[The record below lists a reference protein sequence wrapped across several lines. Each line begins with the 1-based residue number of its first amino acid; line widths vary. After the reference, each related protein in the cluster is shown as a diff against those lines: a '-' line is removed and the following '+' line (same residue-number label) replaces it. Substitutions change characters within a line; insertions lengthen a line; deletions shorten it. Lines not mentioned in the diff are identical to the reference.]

1 MNRRILFVGGHTG
14 GHLFPAEALAHS
26 ILEMG
31 EGTPVLLD
39 HGREQ
44 EKNVFQKAGM
54 EKVLAPWRGKGR
66 FSSATRVFAARKL
79 LREEKIDAVICMG
92 AFPCIAP
99 GLAAATLRKPLF
111 LLEQNRVMGK
121 ANRILALFASKIFL
135 SMPLL
140 KSSRSIRARSAILGC
155 PVRDEFQPTGLPEEP
170 LRLVVMGGSQGA
182 REVNQKVLEIFS
194 HGVAPH
200 GTSLDILH
208 QIGPREALEPI
219 VDSWAKLGIPA
230 RVVPFIQNPARAMRD
245 AHFVMGRAGGS
256 TLAELNSVGRPS
268 LLFPL
273 RSHSDQHQLHNA
285 RYLEDHGCALVF
297 DGQNSA
303 FLADQL
309 RHLLGRPDRLCSM
322 VKSAQA
328 LGSPHASKRIA
339 EMIGVLLRCRESGR
353 MSVPQV
359 SGEKNIH
366 PAHGKVKEA

>member
-1 MNRRILFVGGHTG
+1 
-14 GHLFPAEALAHS
+14 
-26 ILEMG
+26 MG

-182 REVNQKVLEIFS
+182 REVNQKVLEIANKIPS
-194 HGVAPH
+194 NLKIKEEKGKRY
-200 GTSLDILH
+200 GKWILRKTFEKH
-208 QIGPREALEPI
+208 
-219 VDSWAKLGIPA
+219 IPA
-230 RVVPFIQNPARAMRD
+230 QIAWRRKSPMQDGAGTVGLTNLFESIINEEKYVEKKLTVEKEDQVVI
-245 AHFVMGRAGGS
+245 
-256 TLAELNSVGRPS
+256 
-268 LLFPL
+268 
-273 RSHSDQHQLHNA
+273 RS
-285 RYLEDHGCALVF
+285 RE
-297 DGQNSA
+297 
-303 FLADQL
+303 
-309 RHLLGRPDRLCSM
+309 SM
-322 VKSAQA
+322 YYYEIFKK
-328 LGSPHASKRIA
+328 LYGSPVKNDAEVKCPYCKHEINNSKF
-339 EMIGVLLRCRESGR
+339 CRMCGAF
-353 MSVPQV
+353 P
-359 SGEKNIH
+359 I
-366 PAHGKVKEA
+366 